1 MTYHNNESAPK
12 KVLVTGAS
20 SGIGNEVAQCLVALN
35 HSVFVTGRNDEKLNQ
50 IGGVSGS
57 LSGDLTLPAFV
68 SELVH
73 NAVSSLGG
81 IDVFIH
87 CAGIGLIRKIKD
99 MTDLEFVKVTNTNMR
114 ATFLIAK
121 EIGETMSTTG
131 GGRFIYVPGILGR
144 LL

>member
-20 SGIGNEVAQCLVALN
+20 SGIGNEVAHRLVALN

-68 SELVH
+68 GTSKQMVCE
-73 NAVSSLGG
+73 SSFSFSYR
-81 IDVFIH
+81 D
-87 CAGIGLIRKIKD
+87 
-99 MTDLEFVKVTNTNMR
+99 E
-114 ATFLIAK
+114 
-121 EIGETMSTTG
+121 S
-131 GGRFIYVPGILGR
+131 
-144 LL
+144 

>member
-1 MTYHNNESAPK
+1 VCGFSSLKYNQIRYIGHMTYHNNESAPK

-20 SGIGNEVAQCLVALN
+20 SGIGNEVAHRLVALN

-99 MTDLEFVKVTNTNMR
+99 MTD
-114 ATFLIAK
+114 
-121 EIGETMSTTG
+121 
-131 GGRFIYVPGILGR
+131 
-144 LL
+144 